1 MGGSESIEVDSSLQS
16 LSGSKRIK
24 GSTDK
29 MAERMMSHLHSL
41 RAWGRQRL
49 SRKEHQP
56 NDLYESLAHVRRPR
70 STSPHV
76 RLRTNTGRMSKRDVH
91 SSSGNWSASSSS
103 ARASVESSSENRT
116 TSHLPT
122 SSSSSTCDSALS
134 VRRPKATS
142 VSSTNSRE
150 SPDLP
155 VSDSTGFNDGE
166 TSSVYSCDTEGYY
179 TSFHVDSGLK
189 TLREEPFESTN
200 SSGNITVCAA
210 QISTKALSCENE
222 YELFGKGSTSTTASS
237 AGTICTVKAPPSPP
251 LRKSSLENVNSD
263 NDTVERRARVQKALG
278 ANRIPSMCA
287 ITPPLSEDEQ
297 PSRPPSEQKSRAS
310 PQLKAALLP
319 FNSIMGK
326 MREVLR
332 KTPPKESPVSSPRE
346 SPVDEYV
353 TISGDAV
360 RPPQHNEL
368 VSLNELPPAG
378 DSGSESSAKSPV
390 NSLERRRRS
399 GGARVT
405 LDSDGKVVYS
415 SDSLKRRP
423 KGTTFEPGPC
433 VKDALDA
440 PAVAPKLPIR
450 AINGARLI
458 IKAAPTPVVSLA
470 GKQPS
475 GAHVDMLRLSD
486 KVGYH
491 SLLLRGQFYG
501 GVCFFA
507 ILSSDFIFSNFSVS
521 AYL

>member
-1 MGGSESIEVDSSLQS
+1 MGGSETIEVDSSLQS
-16 LSGSKRIK
+16 LSKRAK

-29 MAERMMSHLHSL
+29 MGDRMMSHLHSL
-41 RAWGRQRL
+41 RAWGKQRL
-49 SRKEHQP
+49 SRKEP
-56 NDLYESLAHVRRPR
+56 NDLYETLAHIRRPR

-142 VSSTNSRE
+142 VSSSNSRE

-210 QISTKALSCENE
+210 QISTLALSCENE

-263 NDTVERRARVQKALG
+263 NDTVERRARVKQALG
-278 ANRIPSMCA
+278 ANRIPSMCV
-287 ITPPLSEDEQ
+287 ITPPQSEDEQ

-310 PQLKAALLP
+310 PQLKAALMP
-319 FNSIMGK
+319 FNNIMGK

-332 KTPPKESPVSSPRE
+332 KTPPKESPVVSARE

-353 TISGDAV
+353 TISAADTV
-360 RPPQHNEL
+360 RSHNDY
-368 VSLNELPPAG
+368 VSLNELPVQQQLSSSV
-378 DSGSESSAKSPV
+378 DDSESESGAKSPV

-440 PAVAPKLPIR
+440 PVPPKTPIR
-450 AINGARLI
+450 AISGARLI
-458 IKAAPTPVVSLA
+458 IKAMPTPVVSLA
-470 GKQPS
+470 GKQPT
-475 GAHVDMLRLSD
+475 GPHVDMLRLAE
-486 KVGYH
+486 KVGY
-491 SLLLRGQFYG
+491 
-501 GVCFFA
+501 FA
-507 ILSSDFIFSNFSVS
+507 IHQYIFGSGWLIAILEAFR
-521 AYL
+521 AFLLTYKI

>member
-1 MGGSESIEVDSSLQS
+1 VDSSLQS
-16 LSGSKRIK
+16 LSGSKRAK

-29 MAERMMSHLHSL
+29 MGDRMLSHLHSL

-49 SRKEHQP
+49 SRKEQQP
-56 NDLYESLAHVRRPR
+56 NDLYETLAHIRRPR

-142 VSSTNSRE
+142 VSSSNSRE

-210 QISTKALSCENE
+210 QISTQALSCENE

-263 NDTVERRARVQKALG
+263 NDTVERRARVRQALG

-332 KTPPKESPVSSPRE
+332 KTPPKETPR
-346 SPVDEYV
+346 
-353 TISGDAV
+353 
-360 RPPQHNEL
+360 
-368 VSLNELPPAG
+368 
-378 DSGSESSAKSPV
+378 
-390 NSLERRRRS
+390 
-399 GGARVT
+399 
-405 LDSDGKVVYS
+405 
-415 SDSLKRRP
+415 
-423 KGTTFEPGPC
+423 
-433 VKDALDA
+433 
-440 PAVAPKLPIR
+440 
-450 AINGARLI
+450 
-458 IKAAPTPVVSLA
+458 
-470 GKQPS
+470 
-475 GAHVDMLRLSD
+475 
-486 KVGYH
+486 
-491 SLLLRGQFYG
+491 
-501 GVCFFA
+501 
-507 ILSSDFIFSNFSVS
+507 
-521 AYL
+521 